1 MKIHCTYNELF
12 PISSLKPSPKNRNKH
27 PQEQIERLAK
37 ILEYQGWRYPIKVSN
52 QSGFITSGHGRLLA
66 AKSLGQTEVPVNFQ
80 DYESEEQEYADI
92 QADNAIASWAEL
104 DLAGINTDLEQ
115 LGPDFDLDM
124 LGIKDFVL
132 EPADKYGDQDA
143 DSIPGVQSAVVS
155 PGELYHLGNHRL
167 LCGDSTY
174 AASVSKLMNGEKADM
189 VFTDP
194 PYGIS
199 YQKDMSQ
206 LEATARNRRKDGK
219 IVSNDELTGEKLLI
233 FLFNSI
239 QAWPLKPGG
248 VFYVCSPSGCTEL
261 YFRKALGELLRE
273 CIVWNK
279 DQFVFGRQDY
289 HWKHESILYGWA
301 EGAGH
306 YFVDDRTQN
315 TVWDCP
321 RPKKS
326 EEHPTMKP
334 VELVERA
341 IRNSSRS
348 GENLFDGFAGAGTA
362 FIACE
367 KTNRKCYGMEIDP
380 IYCGVILDRWAKF
393 TGKDPVRED
402 GKPWSEVKLGHS

>member
-1 MKIHCTYNELF
+1 MKIHCTYNELT
-12 PISSLKPSPKNRNKH
+12 PVSSLKPSPKNRNKH
-27 PQEQIERLAK
+27 SQEQIERLAK

-104 DLAGINTDLEQ
+104 DLTGINTDLEQ
-115 LGPDFDLDM
+115 LGPNFDLDM

-167 LCGDSTY
+167 LCGDSTD

-194 PYGIS
+194 PFNIGFKYNSHDDASSDSEYEAVLRSVLENPKVLMLNGWSNIPVICKIRKPTHIGCWFKS
-199 YQKDMSQ
+199 NSATPSAVAHFSKWQPIFFFGQFPRGRSDDFFDFHVNSGFLRDPEAGNHSCPLPMS
-206 LEATARNRRKDGK
+206 L
-219 IVSNDELTGEKLLI
+219 VDELLTCYGEQ
-233 FLFNSI
+233 S
-239 QAWPLKPGG
+239 
-248 VFYVCSPSGCTEL
+248 VFEPFCGSGTTL
-261 YFRKALGELLRE
+261 
-273 CIVWNK
+273 
-279 DQFVFGRQDY
+279 
-289 HWKHESILYGWA
+289 
-301 EGAGH
+301 
-306 YFVDDRTQN
+306 
-315 TVWDCP
+315 
-321 RPKKS
+321 
-326 EEHPTMKP
+326 
-334 VELVERA
+334 
-341 IRNSSRS
+341 
-348 GENLFDGFAGAGTA
+348 
-362 FIACE
+362 IACE

-393 TGKDPVRED
+393 TGKDPIRED
-402 GKPWSEVKLGHS
+402 GKSWSEVKLGHA